1 MYCKGNKMLRMGG
14 MDFTTI
20 DETINEIT
28 LGNRNNF
35 VKYKF
40 EENLHWFTTA

>member
-1 MYCKGNKMLRMGG
+1 MMYCARKKMLRMGG
-14 MDFTTI
+14 VDFANI
-20 DETINEIT
+20 DDVINEIT

-40 EENLHWFTTA
+40 